1 MSEDVSLNEPVKPE
15 PMPQPKPK
23 PGMNEQKKMILIAAI
38 AVVII
43 LVLAAAASLLSSP
56 SEPEKVLLLTINPDP
71 ATVNAAQSMEL
82 VANATWN
89 GEPIEDSLNALF
101 RWSLS
106 NPSLGTLSA
115 TTEHLTVFTAGKV
128 GGAGEVLCNLNYI
141 REGKQFNASASVSLM
156 VNPPTLASVSVTPAQ
171 RTLVYDR
178 VQVFNATAIDS
189 VGDTVTGLNYTWAV
203 GGIPSTNYTINRTWG
218 MSVNLTANATGTA
231 WLNATATYNSVTKSG
246 SAVLPV
252 MAAAPTM
259 DISRSNL
266 PGGAGKNFTC
276 SEPTLALQWNEITVY
291 LTDGTVTVNWSLS
304 MAGLNS
310 GSLNMSEFGPRNIGT
325 LVVFLNVTDMAGN
338 GSVSIGDFFTF
349 TTSNGKF
356 NPARNYVVTLEY
368 KPTLDVI
375 AQSTFVG

>member
-1 MSEDVSLNEPVKPE
+1 
-15 PMPQPKPK
+15 
-23 PGMNEQKKMILIAAI
+23 MNKQKKMIVIAAI
-38 AVVII
+38 AVVMI

-56 SEPEKVLLLTINPDP
+56 SENEEVLLLTINPDP
-71 ATVNAAQSMEL
+71 VTVNAAQSIEL

-89 GEPIEDSLNALF
+89 GEPIENSLNALF

-106 NPSLGTLSA
+106 DSSLGVLSA
-115 TTEHLTVFTAGKV
+115 TTEQLTVLTASKV
-128 GGAGEVLCNLNYI
+128 GGAGEVLCNVNYI
-141 REGKQFNASASVSLM
+141 REGKQFNASASIALT
-156 VNPPTLASVSVTPAQ
+156 VNPPTLASVSVTPAE

-189 VGDTVTGLNYTWAV
+189 VGDTVPGLNYTWTV
-203 GGIPSTNYTINRTWG
+203 EGIPSSNYTLNSTWG
-218 MSVNLTANATGTA
+218 ASVNLTANATGTA
-231 WLNATATYNSVTKSG
+231 WLNATATYNGVAKSG

-252 MAAAPTM
+252 VAAAPTM
-259 DISRSNL
+259 DISRTNL
-266 PGGAGKNFTC
+266 PGGAGRNFTC
-276 SEPTLALQWNEITVY
+276 SEPTLALHWNEITVY
-291 LTDGTVTVNWSLS
+291 LTDGTATVYWSLS
-304 MAGLNS
+304 MAGLDS
-310 GSLNMSEFGPRNIGT
+310 GSLNMSEFGPRDVGT

-368 KPTLDVI
+368 KQTLDVI